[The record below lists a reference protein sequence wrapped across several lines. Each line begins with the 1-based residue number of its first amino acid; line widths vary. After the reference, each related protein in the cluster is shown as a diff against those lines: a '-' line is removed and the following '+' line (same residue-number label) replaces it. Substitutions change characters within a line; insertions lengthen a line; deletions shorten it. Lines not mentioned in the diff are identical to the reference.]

1 MLEFTPTRKAIL
13 ILFAAS
19 FAFMIYGVAVLGWW
33 MAEISAVFLAA
44 AVIVGVIARMGEET
58 FTSTFID
65 GARDLLGVALIIGI
79 ARGIVVVMDNGMITH
94 TILHSAENLVSGLS
108 TTVFINVTY

>member
-1 MLEFTPTRKAIL
+1 
-13 ILFAAS
+13 
-19 FAFMIYGVAVLGWW
+19 MIYGVAVLGWW

-65 GARDLLGVALIIGI
+65 GARDLPWCGTDYRHRPRYCG
-79 ARGIVVVMDNGMITH
+79 RDG
-94 TILHSAENLVSGLS
+94 
-108 TTVFINVTY
+108 

>member
-1 MLEFTPTRKAIL
+1 
-13 ILFAAS
+13 
-19 FAFMIYGVAVLGWW
+19 MIYGVAVLGWW

-65 GARDLLGVALIIGI
+65 GARI
-79 ARGIVVVMDNGMITH
+79 
-94 TILHSAENLVSGLS
+94 SLVWH
-108 TTVFINVTY
+108 

>member
-1 MLEFTPTRKAIL
+1 MICVYWVMRYARKVRNSPESSIVADKMAENQAHFLGNRSETMLEFTPTRKAIL

-58 FTSTFID
+58 FTSTF
-65 GARDLLGVALIIGI
+65 
-79 ARGIVVVMDNGMITH
+79 MW
-94 TILHSAENLVSGLS
+94 S
-108 TTVFINVTY
+108 